1 MTASPLRSKPLSCAL
16 LFASVALPAGC
27 ASRPAGPPAA
37 LASPPVVAQIS
48 AVPGVDPAPA
58 MPREEGSGSS
68 GPARVAL
75 IAVPSQQAATVP
87 PRVSRIEP
95 VTLPPGGRLTFDQAF
110 GITEA
115 RNASLVQQRSALER
129 SRVNYQVVAAGYA
142 SDWQA
147 RLIGNVQPPLN
158 QSSASNRVG
167 AYYDQTGAELQWTLP
182 WWHKEGVKYD
192 SEAAQIDIAS
202 AQSRYEDGVK
212 DQAVNLLKAYIQ
224 VRLYEEKVRV
234 SAEQLKVD
242 RARRDFMAQGAQ
254 LGSFSDLAVVLQEAD
269 LQNQQA
275 ATAHLKDELNTKRQA
290 LFDLMNVPEADV
302 TLCRN
307 YFEFFSFDPSGW
319 NPDGAIEEQT
329 RSLKLQIAKQDV
341 QQQKSQLTWSPELS
355 LRASYGRQ
363 YNQTGSGTQ
372 DIANFGAI
380 LTLPF
385 PNLSQSAARQ
395 ELARHDT
402 NDLLTK
408 LDQKVL
414 DTQRTERR
422 DRARIPT
429 LAGNLRFRM
438 QAMAQNRKRLA
449 DTRHSFELGLITY
462 LELQTVENSIT
473 QSTLQ
478 YYDDLADYVGVV
490 VDYARLHGRPLPVP
504 TSCTG

>member
-1 MTASPLRSKPLSCAL
+1 MTAPPLRPKPLSWAL
-16 LFASVALPAGC
+16 LFASVALPTGC
-27 ASRPAGPPAA
+27 ASRPAAPPAA
-37 LASPPVVAQIS
+37 LVSPPAIAPTSGAAGAES
-48 AVPGVDPAPA
+48 ASGTA
-58 MPREEGSGSS
+58 REEDGG
-68 GPARVAL
+68 GGRARVAL
-75 IAVPSQQAATVP
+75 IAEPSAP
-87 PRVSRIEP
+87 PAGAPSRLSRIEP

-115 RNASLVQQRSALER
+115 HNASLVQQRSALER

-158 QSSASNRVG
+158 QNSASNRVG

-202 AQSRYEDGVK
+202 AQSGYEDGVK

-234 SAEQLKVD
+234 SSEQLKVD

-254 LGSFSDLAVVLQEAD
+254 LGTFSDLAVVLQEAD

-275 ATAHLKDELNTKRQA
+275 ATAHLKDELNAKRQA

-307 YFEFFSFDPSGW
+307 YFDFFSFDPSGW

-329 RSLKLQIAKQDV
+329 RSLKLQIARQDV

-363 YNQTGSGTQ
+363 FNQSGSGTQ
-372 DIANFGAI
+372 DVANFGEI

-385 PNLSQSAARQ
+385 PNLSQSAAQQ

-414 DTQRTERR
+414 STQRTDRR

-429 LAGNLRFRM
+429 LAANLRFRM

-473 QSTLQ
+473 QSTQQ
-478 YYDDLADYVGVV
+478 YYDDLADYIDTVI
-490 VDYARLHGRPLPVP
+490 DYARLHGRPLPVP